1 MKKINRRSFMT
12 ACAAV
17 AGAAAL
23 TACGGSSTSA
33 SSSSKSGSG
42 KMAKLF
48 TIGTSK
54 YLDSVAW
61 YSSDVYTLKIN
72 SDDTYE
78 LTYQMHYFGT
88 TDPGL
93 KALRTIIY
101 TGSCTSAPVDGEEA
115 QVAYTLAVPT
125 RIYME
130 QHEKGVGRDAIAG
143 TIIIDTDNWNDAM
156 TLAYDPEGNAK
167 KAEDFLA
174 QFGEEV
180 TIEVEDPSLSP
191 EDTTLSSKLLSIPE
205 LALVSYLAR

>member
-1 MKKINRRSFMT
+1 MKKINRRSFIT

-23 TACGGSSTSA
+23 TACGGSGSG
-33 SSSSKSGSG
+33 SSSGKGGSG
-42 KMAKLF
+42 KMTKLF
-48 TIGTSK
+48 TTGTSR
-54 YLDSVAW
+54 YMDSIAW
-61 YSSDVYTLKIN
+61 YASDVYSLVIN

-78 LTYQMHYFGT
+78 LTYQMHIFGT

-101 TGSCTSAPVDGEEA
+101 NGTCTSAPVDGEDA
-115 QVAYTLAVPT
+115 QTAYTLAVPT

-130 QHEKGVGRDAIAG
+130 QHEKGVGRATIAG

-174 QFGEEV
+174 QFGEEL
-180 TIEVEDPSLSP
+180 TIEVEDPTLSP
-191 EDTTLSSKLLSIPE
+191 EDTTLSSKILQIPE
-205 LALVSYLAR
+205 LALVSYLAG

>member
-1 MKKINRRSFMT
+1 MKKINRRSFLT
-12 ACAAV
+12 ACATV

-23 TACGGSSTSA
+23 TACGGSG
-33 SSSSKSGSG
+33 KGGSG
-42 KMAKLF
+42 KMTKLF
-48 TIGTSK
+48 TTGTSR
-54 YLDSVAW
+54 YMDSIAW
-61 YSSDVYTLKIN
+61 YASDVYSLVIN

-78 LTYQMHYFGT
+78 LTYQMHIFGA

-101 TGSCTSAPVDGEEA
+101 TGTCTSAPVEGETA
-115 QVAYTLAVPT
+115 QITYTLAVPT

-130 QHEKGVGRDAIAG
+130 QHEKGVGRSAIAG

-174 QFGEEV
+174 QFGEEL
-180 TIEVEDPSLSP
+180 TIEVEDPTLSP
-191 EDTTLSSKLLSIPE
+191 EDTTLSSKILQIPE
-205 LALVSYLAR
+205 LALVSYLAG

>member
-1 MKKINRRSFMT
+1 MKKINRRSFIT

-23 TACGGSSTSA
+23 TACGGSGSG
-33 SSSSKSGSG
+33 SSSGKGGSG
-42 KMAKLF
+42 KMTKLF
-48 TIGTSK
+48 TTGTSR
-54 YLDSVAW
+54 YMDSIAW
-61 YSSDVYTLKIN
+61 YASDVYSLVIN

-78 LTYQMHYFGT
+78 LTYQMHIFGT

-101 TGSCTSAPVDGEEA
+101 TGTCTSAPVEGETA
-115 QVAYTLAVPT
+115 QITYTLAVPT

-130 QHEKGVGRDAIAG
+130 QHEKGVGRSAIAG

-156 TLAYDPEGNAK
+156 TLAYDPDTNSK

-174 QFGEEV
+174 QFGEEI
-180 TIEVEDPSLSP
+180 TIEVEDPTLVP
-191 EDTTLSSKLLSIPE
+191 EDTTLSSKILQAPE
-205 LALVSYLAR
+205 LALVSYLG